1 MKRIVFA
8 ILLSVLVVP
17 MARADNDDKKSTE
30 ITMTT
35 TQAMQLAGQLVNN
48 GDYEHA
54 YQMLTMMPDT
64 GNGELETERCFLLA
78 QIASRRGDIDG
89 AIRIY
94 QKILDAR
101 PDAARVR
108 FELALCYMHQGRW
121 SRADY
126 HLRLAMAGDDLSDD
140 AKRMMNYYR
149 YVVRQNK
156 NWNVYFNFGA
166 APDNNVNNATGGDEC
181 LMTIF
186 GPFCRKLSEPESA
199 VGANFQ
205 LGGDYEFKLSD
216 QWRWKSDV
224 GIYTNIY
231 DKHDYDDLY
240 LTASTGPR
248 YLWSRGDVWL
258 AGVAA
263 RRWYGWDR
271 YNWSA
276 GAKLNTNYDF
286 TRKLSGGLYL
296 QFLDNKYDDYGDILD
311 GQTYSGTARLTY
323 SFNARLYMTVRGGV
337 ARNTAIND
345 AYAYWQPN
353 VAIGIGAELPWGF
366 SVYGEPSVYWT
377 RYDDGLYTAHN
388 GAWTKITAHDFTHRY
403 SLSVSNNKLDVW
415 GFVPTL
421 TVSYTQRDSNLWQ
434 REFKKNAIEF
444 TMMQRF

>member
-1 MKRIVFA
+1 MRSPLLAPDIQNHPFGWFFVLNSWCVCRMIGKMKCFRLAF
-8 ILLSVLVVP
+8 LLVASMP
-17 MARADNDDKKSTE
+17 MLSRANATTGATE

-35 TQAMQLAGQLVNN
+35 TQAIQLAGRLVQS
-48 GDYEHA
+48 GDTEHA
-54 YQMLTMMPDT
+54 TQILTMMPDT
-64 GNGELETERCFLLA
+64 GNAELETERQFLLA

-216 QWRWKSDV
+216 QWRWKSDAS
-224 GIYTNIY
+224 IYTNIY

-240 LTASTGPR
+240 LTAGTGPR
-248 YLWSRGDVWL
+248 YLWSRGD
-258 AGVAA
+258 
-263 RRWYGWDR
+263 
-271 YNWSA
+271 
-276 GAKLNTNYDF
+276 
-286 TRKLSGGLYL
+286 
-296 QFLDNKYDDYGDILD
+296 
-311 GQTYSGTARLTY
+311 
-323 SFNARLYMTVRGGV
+323 V

-434 REFKKNAIEF
+434 REFKKTAIEF